1 MVNKIKEKCKE
12 KGLSLAELER
22 RANVNFIRRWDSHSP
37 SIDKV
42 YRVAKVLETTIDK
55 LMEEE

>member
-12 KGLSLAELER
+12 RGLSLAELEK
-22 RANVNFIRRWDSHSP
+22 RANVNFIRRWDTHSP

-42 YRVAKVLETTIDK
+42 YRVACVLETSIED
-55 LMEEE
+55 LLEEE